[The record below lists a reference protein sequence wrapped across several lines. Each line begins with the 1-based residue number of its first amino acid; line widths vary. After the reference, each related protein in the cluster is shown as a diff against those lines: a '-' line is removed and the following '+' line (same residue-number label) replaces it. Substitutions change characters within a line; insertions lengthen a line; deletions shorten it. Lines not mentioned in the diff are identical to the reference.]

1 MKTYDVIIIGAGS
14 IGLPTSFFLAKE
26 KLKVL
31 VIDELASAGQGQN
44 KTAIGGVR
52 ATHSDPAKIQTC
64 QLSLKVFSGWREEYG
79 DDIHFQRGG
88 YCFPAYTEAQEK
100 SFKELLVTQKRYGLN
115 IDWLEAEQIREL
127 LPGINPVENPAL
139 RVCPSVPRPQGRG
152 KPSGSKTKGGDE
164 LRGGTYSPEDGNLS
178 PIMAAK
184 AFFNHAKRLGVS
196 FVFDE
201 KTTEIN
207 NGKSR
212 GTKVK
217 TAKGNYSGGVVINA
231 AGAEAR
237 EVGKMM
243 GVELPVFPDSHEAG
257 VTEPVEPFF
266 KPLVVD
272 TRETPASKNFYFYQE
287 TDGHIIFCMTPE
299 PIIPGSN
306 RNSTSD
312 FLPQAARRLIDLFPK
327 LKNIKVRRIWRGL
340 YPMTPDGVPIVD
352 RIKSTNDF
360 YLAVGF
366 CGQGFMLGPGIALNL
381 VNLITK
387 GKPLLPEGVFKSF
400 SLYRDYTLTSEA
412 LK

>member
-1 MKTYDVIIIGAGS
+1 MATYDVIIIGAGS

-64 QLSLKVFSGWREEYG
+64 QLSLEVFSGWKEEYG

-88 YCFPAYTEAQEK
+88 YCFPAYTKAQEK

-115 IDWLEAEQIREL
+115 IDWLEADQIRGL
-127 LPGINPVENPAL
+127 LPGINPVENPAE
-139 RVCPSVPRPQGRG
+139 
-152 KPSGSKTKGGDE
+152 GGDE
-164 LRGGTYSPEDGNLS
+164 LRGGTYSPEDGNVS
-178 PIMAAK
+178 PLLTAK
-184 AFFNHAKRLGVS
+184 AFYNHAKRLGVNFKFNEKVMEIENS
-196 FVFDE
+196 SGQGLASSGVE
-201 KTTEIN
+201 GPRVKTT
-207 NGKSR
+207 KDS
-212 GTKVK
+212 
-217 TAKGNYSGGVVINA
+217 YLSGVVLNA

-243 GVELPVFPDSHEAG
+243 GVELPISPDSHEAG
-257 VTEPVEPFF
+257 VTEPIKLFF

-272 TRETPASKNFYFYQE
+272 TREIPGSKNIYFYQE
-287 TDGHIIFCMTPE
+287 VDGHIVFCMTPE
-299 PIIPGSN
+299 PIIPGFS
-306 RNSTSD
+306 RDSTSS
-312 FLPQAARRLIDLFPK
+312 FLPQMAKRLINLFPK
-327 LKNIKVRRIWRGL
+327 LKNIKVRRVWRGL

-352 RIKSTNDF
+352 KVKEKNGF
-360 YLAVGF
+360 LLAVGF

-381 VNLITK
+381 VSLITK
-387 GKPLLPEGVFKSF
+387 GKPLLPEDIFKSF